1 MAIWE
6 EQQRKNSNQYSR
18 PILLFENQVNN
29 PEEEAYQDQGKE
41 EGPESEN
48 QFDLVDV
55 VCQEGEYGIKAE

>member
-1 MAIWE
+1 
-6 EQQRKNSNQYSR
+6 
-18 PILLFENQVNN
+18 VNN